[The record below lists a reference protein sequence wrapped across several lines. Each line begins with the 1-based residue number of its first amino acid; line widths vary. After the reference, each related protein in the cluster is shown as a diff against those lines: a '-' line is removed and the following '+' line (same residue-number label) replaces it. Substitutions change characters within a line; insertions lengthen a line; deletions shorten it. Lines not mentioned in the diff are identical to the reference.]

1 MLLDFIYP
9 NDNRRNI
16 EKKREIKRTFPAI
29 LKAYQH
35 YLIKKRMFFPDVAC
49 NHLYNIWIFLWLFYN
64 IKAVETQQSLA
75 VRGLK
80 YTDSGLKRKNI
91 NKLQMKTMKA
101 YIQKKETPASLEILT
116 DIFIRYELLLNPKN
130 LDINTVIYKKY
141 FNKISSRIQK
151 LLQCYL
157 LITLKNINSIYK
169 V

>member
-1 MLLDFIYP
+1 
-9 NDNRRNI
+9 
-16 EKKREIKRTFPAI
+16 
-29 LKAYQH
+29 
-35 YLIKKRMFFPDVAC
+35 
-49 NHLYNIWIFLWLFYN
+49 
-64 IKAVETQQSLA
+64 
-75 VRGLK
+75 
-80 YTDSGLKRKNI
+80 
-91 NKLQMKTMKA
+91 MKA